1 MLLRAQRD
9 GIRIVWATGR
19 DLPHFATVREALHT
33 DIFAQNFYIALNGA
47 LIVNCGIGAE
57 QRTDGFAA
65 DNVDP
70 FLQIADAYDLEALS
84 YTRNGCFRYAQP
96 GFEQL
101 RLEYLKE
108 HSLAIKDNVEHLF
121 GGNIELPTPCYPS
134 AAGTVQKVAYLHS
147 SLHLQQLLPD
157 KECRT
162 ADRKGGGEA
171 SFKLLRPPQREGTNL
186 RKFLPPL
193 DKAPD
198 SLYTMHHEQ
207 RSRWGD
213 PMNLNA
219 TSKANILK
227 TSRELI
233 QQNGWAGVN
242 IRSVAAA
249 CGVSVG
255 CIYNYFASKTE
266 LLSATVESIWSD
278 IFHHPED
285 KVVFQDTLSC
295 VRWMYQQL
303 EDGCQRYP
311 GFFTHHALGFVRQ
324 DTADGKQQM
333 QRAWRHILEAL
344 CVVLQ
349 NDTKIRAD
357 AFTEE
362 FTVEKFAETLFSL
375 MLSALVRQDFDPSTV
390 LEIVRRAIY

>member
-1 MLLRAQRD
+1 MMEIRLIAADLDGTLLNEAGEVSELTQRVLLRAQRD

-101 RLEYLKE
+101 RFEYLKE

-147 SLHLQQLLPD
+147 SLRLQQLLPELRTKLPAGSKALMVTPCWLKIVPEWLNKGAALTKVMRECGIRPEETAAFGNGENDLGMLKSVTHGYAMGSKNQPGGINSSSANAASVSCFSFQWTERCAAFPD

-162 ADRKGGGEA
+162 ADRKGRGEA

-193 DKAPD
+193 TRPQIACI
-198 SLYTMHHEQ
+198 LCI
-207 RSRWGD
+207 
-213 PMNLNA
+213 MNNVHVEA
-219 TSKANILK
+219 
-227 TSRELI
+227 
-233 QQNGWAGVN
+233 
-242 IRSVAAA
+242 IR
-249 CGVSVG
+249 
-255 CIYNYFASKTE
+255 
-266 LLSATVESIWSD
+266 
-278 IFHHPED
+278 
-285 KVVFQDTLSC
+285 
-295 VRWMYQQL
+295 
-303 EDGCQRYP
+303 
-311 GFFTHHALGFVRQ
+311 
-324 DTADGKQQM
+324 
-333 QRAWRHILEAL
+333 
-344 CVVLQ
+344 
-349 NDTKIRAD
+349 
-357 AFTEE
+357 
-362 FTVEKFAETLFSL
+362 
-375 MLSALVRQDFDPSTV
+375 
-390 LEIVRRAIY
+390 